1 MTRMMQAILLPEF
14 GSAEKMIVGTL
25 PIPQPGPGEVLIK
38 VHAAGVNRPD
48 VLQRQGKY
56 APPADASPI
65 LGLEVAGEIVAG
77 DVSNTNLMIGQ
88 SICALVPGGGYA
100 EYCVTPAAHCLP
112 IPSGWSV
119 LEAATLPETMFTV
132 WSNVW
137 MRAGLQPTESLL
149 VHGGGSG
156 IGVTAIQLAVALGHT
171 VFTTV
176 GSADKAARC
185 AALGAQVI
193 NYRSED
199 FVERIQTLTQ
209 GQGVNVVLD
218 MVAGEYLNRDLQC
231 LADDGRIAII
241 ALLGGSK
248 AQIDASQLLR
258 RRLQVT
264 GSTLRPRSVA
274 YKADIAQQLK
284 TQVWPLFAAKKIQP
298 VIDAVF
304 PFAQVAAAHTR
315 MESNQHF
322 GKIVLVM

>member
-1 MTRMMQAILLPEF
+1 MQAILLPEY
-14 GSAEKMIVGTL
+14 GSPEKMVLGNL
-25 PIPQPGPGEVLIK
+25 PMPQPKSGEVLIK

-56 APPADASPI
+56 APPVNASPI
-65 LGLEVAGEIVAG
+65 LGLEVAGEILAG
-77 DVSNTNLMIGQ
+77 DLSSTDLRIGQ
-88 SICALVPGGGYA
+88 PICALVPGGGYA
-100 EYCVTPAAHCLP
+100 EYCIAPATHCLP
-112 IPSGWSV
+112 IPHGWSM
-119 LEAATLPETMFTV
+119 LEAASLPETLFTV

-176 GSADKAARC
+176 GSTDKALRC

-209 GQGVNVVLD
+209 GLGVNVILD
-218 MVAGEYLNRDLQC
+218 MVAGEYLNRNLQC

-248 AQIDASQLLR
+248 AQIDASQILR
-258 RRLQVT
+258 RRLQIT
-264 GSTLRPRSVA
+264 GSTLRPRSIA
-274 YKADIAQQLK
+274 YKAEIAQQLK
-284 TQVWPLFAAKKIQP
+284 AHVWPLLAAKKIQP
-298 VIDAVF
+298 MIDTTF
-304 PFAQVAAAHTR
+304 PLAQVATAHTR

-322 GKIVLVM
+322 GKIVLSM

>member
-284 TQVWPLFAAKKIQP
+284 TQVWPLFTAKKIQP